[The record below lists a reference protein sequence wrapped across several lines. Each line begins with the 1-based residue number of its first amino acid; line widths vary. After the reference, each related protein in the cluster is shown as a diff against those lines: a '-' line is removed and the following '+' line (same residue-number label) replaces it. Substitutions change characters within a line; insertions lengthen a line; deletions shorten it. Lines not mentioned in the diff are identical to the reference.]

1 VGEQGLNLGV
11 SGDGGGGGMRA
22 INCAIV
28 VEPGGAREGKMGGL
42 FIGEDVLV
50 SA

>member
-1 VGEQGLNLGV
+1 VGV
-11 SGDGGGGGMRA
+11 SEDGGSGGMRA

-28 VEPGGAREGKMGGL
+28 VEQGGAREGKMGDL

-50 SA
+50 SP